1 MLLFHCWIDWSRRW
15 GALLW
20 WFWAHQITSNCLYE
34 PLLLWILAIKCM
46 FILCVCLRE
55 KERETVPQLAN
66 EGVVCVCLCVCF
78 ARTWL
83 ALCLQFEWYH
93 WTPRLFTL
101 HSALCSQVCMRQSLC
116 DQPVVHFTKDG
127 RNVVVEEWNFV
138 LVECVC
144 VSAFVWAVYSMTC
157 WNYVTCWHAVVPSLP
172 PFFLLFWPWVQQL
185 NCFPSE
191 RNQNRTDNTG
201 FCQNKGPENMINT
214 RSIES

>member
-1 MLLFHCWIDWSRRW
+1 MRCT
-15 GALLW
+15 ALVVLSSPDNIKLSLW
-20 WFWAHQITSNCLYE
+20 TS
-34 PLLLWILAIKCM
+34 AAVDFGHKM
-46 FILCVCLRE
+46 HVHFVCVCLRE
-55 KERETVPQLAN
+55 KEGETVPQLAN

-157 WNYVTCWHAVVPSLP
+157 WNYVTC
-172 PFFLLFWPWVQQL
+172 
-185 NCFPSE
+185 
-191 RNQNRTDNTG
+191 
-201 FCQNKGPENMINT
+201 
-214 RSIES
+214 